1 MDPLT
6 DLLDAPRARDAFLL
20 RVTMAPPW
28 AVEVRDQ
35 APLTLV
41 AVTGGTAWFVPGDV
55 GPVRLD
61 TGDLLLVRGPAP
73 YLVADRQDRSP
84 DAVIHPGQ
92 RCETPDGRSLELPM
106 RQGVRSWGNDG
117 DGPDTMLIGTY
128 HSAGAVGG
136 RLLAALPPYVVT
148 RAADWRSPLVEVL
161 AEHVHRTGIGQA
173 SLLDRLL
180 DALVVAV
187 VQHWAERAGDAP
199 TWLRGTRDPVVAEAL
214 RLLHDRPADPWT
226 VASLARATGVSRA
239 ALARRFAAET
249 GEPPM
254 GYLAAWRMSR
264 AADLLDGGDWTV
276 SRIAREVGYDSPF
289 TFSAAFKRHH
299 GVAPTGW
306 RRRERPA

>member
-28 AVEVRDQ
+28 AVEVRDR

-41 AVTGGTAWFVPGDV
+41 ALTGGTAWFVPEGDA
-55 GPVRLD
+55 PVRLD
-61 TGDLLLVRGPAP
+61 AGDLLLVRGPAP
-73 YLVADRQDRSP
+73 YLVADAPDRSP

-106 RQGVRSWGNDG
+106 RQGVRSWGNAG

-128 HSAGAVGG
+128 PAAGAVGG

-148 RAADWRSPLVEVL
+148 RAAAWRSPLVGVL
-161 AEHVHRTGIGQA
+161 AEQVHGTGIGQA
-173 SLLDRLL
+173 GLLDRLL

-187 VQHWAERAGDAP
+187 VQHWAEGADGAP
-199 TWLRGTRDPVVAEAL
+199 AWLRGTRDPVVAEAL
-214 RLLHDRPADPWT
+214 RLLQDGPAGPWT
-226 VASLARATGVSRA
+226 VGSLARATGVSRA
-239 ALARRFAAET
+239 ALARRFAAEI

-254 GYLAAWRMSR
+254 GYHAAWRMSL

-276 SRIAREVGYDSPF
+276 ARIAREVGYDSPF
-289 TFSAAFKRHH
+289 TFSTAFKRHH
-299 GVAPTGW
+299 GVAPTAW
-306 RRRERPA
+306 RRREHPA

>member
-28 AVEVRDQ
+28 AVEVRDR

-41 AVTGGTAWFVPGDV
+41 AVTAGTAWFVPEG
-55 GPVRLD
+55 GEPVQLEA
-61 TGDLLLVRGPAP
+61 GDLLLVRGPAP
-73 YLVADRQDRSP
+73 YLVADAPDRAP

-92 RCETPDGRSLELPM
+92 RCETPDGRSLDLPM
-106 RQGVRSWGNDG
+106 WQGVRSWGNDG
-117 DGPDTMLIGTY
+117 DGPDTLLIGTY
-128 HSAGAVGG
+128 ETAGAVGG

-148 RAADWRSPLVEVL
+148 RAAAWHSPLVRVL
-161 AEHVHRTGIGQA
+161 ADEVHGTGIGQA

-187 VQHWAERAGDAP
+187 VQHWADDEDGAP
-199 TWLRGTRDPVVAEAL
+199 AWLRGTRDPVVAEAL
-214 RLLHDRPADPWT
+214 RLLQDRPADPWT
-226 VASLARATGVSRA
+226 VGALARATGVSRA
-239 ALARRFAAET
+239 ALARRFTAET

-254 GYLAAWRMSR
+254 GHLAAWRMSR
-264 AADLLDGGDWTV
+264 AADLLDGEDWTV
-276 SRIAREVGYDSPF
+276 ARIAREVGYDSPF
-289 TFSAAFKRHH
+289 TFSTAFKRHH